1 MAIIQ
6 NPLIGR
12 AKRQAGGMV
21 FQTVFEKN
29 IMRSKPFIYR
39 DKKSAFGF
47 SGLTRICQRHYE
59 NKSYARRACI
69 TFATRSTSSLR

>member
-39 DKKSAFGF
+39 DKKSDQQLLVRQCFLDAFTG
-47 SGLTRICQRHYE
+47 R
-59 NKSYARRACI
+59 N
-69 TFATRSTSSLR
+69 